1 MRYLRRQVLNPK
13 SQTDS
18 SVAVSISG
26 EIVFNRPYT
35 MLIPKGTTAQRS
47 PDTTAPS
54 YTNGMIRYNTETQ
67 EFEGYQAG
75 SWRSFRFKE
84 PAGVILQDL
93 GIGDDVETIFGPLNP
108 DPFAYTAQS
117 GVSWD
122 ATQMA
127 KNLVVVVE
135 NVYQIG
141 TVNFDVVQ
149 NPTGFAAGTYL
160 QFGTPVPI
168 NKNVYVFHKFDQ

>member
-18 SVAVSISG
+18 SVAVNISG
-26 EIVFNRPYT
+26 EIIFNRPHT

-47 PDTTAPS
+47 PDITAPT
-54 YTNGMIRYNTETQ
+54 YVNGMIRYNTETE

-84 PAGVILQDL
+84 PIGVVLQDL
-93 GIGDDVETIFGPLNP
+93 GQGDDSTTIFGPLNP
-108 DPFAYTAQS
+108 DPFSYTAQS
-117 GVSWD
+117 GVTWN
-122 ATQMA
+122 AAQMA

-141 TVNFDVVQ
+141 TVNYDVVQ
-149 NPTGFAAGTYL
+149 NPPALPAGTYI